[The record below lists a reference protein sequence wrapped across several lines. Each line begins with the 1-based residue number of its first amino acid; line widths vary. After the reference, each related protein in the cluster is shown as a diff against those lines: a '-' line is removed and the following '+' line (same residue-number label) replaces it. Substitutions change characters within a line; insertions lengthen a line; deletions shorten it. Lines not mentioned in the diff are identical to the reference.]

1 MNIDDL
7 KKSAEKITLS
17 DDAKERIINKCAE
30 IAEAEKNG
38 SKSITGNDEYTDHVF
53 TVEHYKP
60 RRFTKIAAGLAAC
73 AVIVAG
79 TGITMNM
86 VKNQPKSVSSNSS
99 AAATNTSDVQEDL
112 PEAISK
118 VLNNDFKKFRDNYLS
133 DYQKDKI
140 RALFTQVDY
149 SLADEFNDA
158 DAEYIEFTD
167 DEFTYR
173 VGVYNDLICCRC
185 ESKDSTELATMQ
197 GYVDLKDIEG
207 NTYTKAV
214 TVTAVADEPGL
225 EYRNYFRVS
234 KDFYEEYRAILNMPF
249 EQVLG
254 ENFFI
259 TEPGDLSSAQ
269 QDEIRDFLRGVN
281 AETMISKHYIDQ
293 TTLPDLNSASVALNY
308 KDNDAEY
315 RIYVY
320 GSFIKYYCTGVL
332 NSTGEKTVY
341 EGQYT
346 ITTNEDAAAK
356 ILDIYIQSFEKK
368 IQEEAERLKEAY
380 NSDEAHKRTAEE
392 EKELAELIKQ
402 QNEAEEEASR
412 YDQSTS
418 LDTRNWFNDDIH
430 IGWFPYNDDVGRG
443 VSDDARK
450 QLEIALGSLRVTPDD
465 ISKLEVNSD
474 KAVVVYGSRI
484 DTGSWSVVIFGDHI
498 VVTTNE
504 VKDQCFKTDNAYLYE
519 DVMAYLTS
527 ESKENLLAPFY
538 PPAGATYE
546 YSGISAKTLSLD
558 KLNEVAQEI
567 NNNKWSPVSTYESTQ
582 DALHIVVNYKNEIQD
597 KTLHI
602 YLKDEYIYIAERD
615 NNANTEQQ
623 KAASVYTCNDK
634 GLADKIKAMLEE

>member
-17 DDAKERIINKCAE
+17 EDAKERIIQKCDELAKSGN
-30 IAEAEKNG
+30 IHTKSGG
-38 SKSITGNDEYTDHVF
+38 SDEEFTEHVF

-73 AVIVAG
+73 ALIVAG

-86 VKNQPKSVSSNSS
+86 VKNQTKSVSSHST
-99 AAATNTSDVQEDL
+99 AAATNTSDVQENL

-140 RALFTQVDY
+140 RALFTQADY
-149 SLADEFNDA
+149 SLADEFDDA

-207 NTYTKAV
+207 NTYTEA
-214 TVTAVADEPGL
+214 VTAVADEPGL
-225 EYRNYFRVS
+225 KYRNYFRVS

-293 TTLPDLNSASVALNY
+293 NTLPDLNSASVALNY
-308 KDNDAEY
+308 KDDDAEY
-315 RIYVY
+315 RIDVY

-332 NSTGEKTVY
+332 NSTGDKTVY
-341 EGQYT
+341 AGQY
-346 ITTNEDAAAK
+346 IISTNEDAAAK

-380 NSDEAHKRTAEE
+380 NSDEARKRTAEE

-430 IGWFPYNDDVGRG
+430 IGWFPYGDDLGRG

-465 ISKLEVNSD
+465 ISKLEENSD

-484 DTGSWSVVIFGDHI
+484 DTTGSWSVVIFGDHI

-504 VKDQCFKTDNAYLYE
+504 VKDQCFKTDDEFLYE
-519 DVMAYLTS
+519 DVMALLTGDG
-527 ESKENLLAPFY
+527 KENLLAPFY
-538 PPAGATYE
+538 PPAEAVYE
-546 YSGISAKTLSLD
+546 YSGISEKAIPLET
-558 KLNEVAQEI
+558 LNEIAQEI
-567 NNNKWSPVSTYESTQ
+567 NNYKWYPVSTYGSTQ
-582 DALHIVVNYKNEIQD
+582 DALHIKVSYKTDTQD

-602 YLKDEYIYIAERD
+602 YLKDDYISIAEND